1 MKSNFYYFLLITIF
15 LGTTVNAQLDNCTM
29 GMGGPDTGV
38 ITQVF
43 QLNDKQISQME
54 FWIGELVT
62 ENKLVE
68 DQIKVL
74 FDTHPQANQDEL
86 TTMATKYK
94 ALKDQLVALSL
105 NYDRKLLG
113 IFNEK
118 QYQRYVELCAEA
130 LRQPL
135 IPYTEEVAEPE

>member
-1 MKSNFYYFLLITIF
+1 MKITFYSFLLITIF
-15 LGTTVNAQLDNCTM
+15 SGVAVNAQLDHCTL

-54 FWIGELVT
+54 SWIGELGT
-62 ENKLVE
+62 QNKLIE

-74 FDTHPQANQDEL
+74 FDTHPQATQAEL

-105 NYDRKLLG
+105 SYDRKLLG
-113 IFNEK
+113 ILNER

-130 LRQPL
+130 LRKPL
-135 IPYTEEVAEPE
+135 TPLNDESVVPE